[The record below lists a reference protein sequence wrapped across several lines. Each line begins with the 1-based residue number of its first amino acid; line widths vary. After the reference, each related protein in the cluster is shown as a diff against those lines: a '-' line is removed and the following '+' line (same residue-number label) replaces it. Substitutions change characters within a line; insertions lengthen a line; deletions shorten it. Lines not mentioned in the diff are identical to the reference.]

1 MNSEYQQLMSELNT
15 IKSQKARTF
24 ENSLLYQKEIITFLG
39 EVAKLNER
47 YTSVSNSLSSIQ
59 TKFDQTRYVNT
70 FENINY
76 VASEL
81 QGIISKISS
90 VDSMIRKGSKTT
102 YNELD
107 SEFNSLYDATLDM
120 LDSALSS
127 LKNYEIVNQRLHSL
141 NYHNV
146 NYNSTYSELS
156 DQRSQY
162 ENAFHNYISQAKASM
177 QTLAELLE
185 KGVKNA

>member
-76 VASEL
+76 AASEL

-90 VDSMIRKGSKTT
+90 VDSMIRKGSKAT

-107 SEFNSLYDATLDM
+107 SEFNSLYDTTLDV

-162 ENAFHNYISQAKASM
+162 ENAFHNYISQAKANM